1 MNNVTKKFIENNL
14 DLIRDDNFD
23 ALIKTA
29 CDEKINVYELEK
41 VLLNAGVNYQLPDYD
56 DDTDLKSSLSRLSI
70 DDLFRLAHTISMSV
84 YEYSIP
90 PFAIDPGIVK
100 VEHYSHRA
108 SDEYFL
114 TEDDFIK
121 MIYNAIIEQIYNYE
135 AHPDRQIT
143 YYNIITRYG
152 IDARNDNM
160 VKKLMRS
167 NKSDLPGIRRQI
179 DMLPQPE
186 ELTETEA
193 KALQR

>member
-135 AHPDRQIT
+135 AHPDRQII
-143 YYNIITRYG
+143 YYNMITRYG
-152 IDARNDNM
+152 IDARNDDM

-193 KALQR
+193 KALQK

>member
-1 MNNVTKKFIENNL
+1 MNNVTKRFIENNL

-70 DDLFRLAHTISMSV
+70 DDLFRLAHTISMGV

-90 PFAIDPGIVK
+90 PFAIDPSIVK
-100 VEHYSHRA
+100 VEHYSHRV

-114 TEDDFIK
+114 TEDDFIE

-135 AHPDRQIT
+135 AYSDRQIT
-143 YYNIITRYG
+143 YYNMITRYG
-152 IDARNDNM
+152 IDARNDDM

>member
-14 DLIRDDNFD
+14 DLVRDDNFD

-70 DDLFRLAHTISMSV
+70 DDLFRLAHIISMSV

-90 PFAIDPGIVK
+90 SFAIDPGIVK

-108 SDEYFL
+108 PYEYFL

-135 AHPDRQIT
+135 AHPNRQIT
-143 YYNIITRYG
+143 YYNMITRYG

>member
-29 CDEKINVYELEK
+29 CDEMINVYELEK

-135 AHPDRQIT
+135 AYHDRQIT
-143 YYNIITRYG
+143 YYNMITKYK
-152 IDARNDNM
+152 IDARNDDM

-167 NKSDLPGIRRQI
+167 NKSDLPRIRMQI

-193 KALQR
+193 KALQK